1 VRPALLYRM
10 ATSVPDKKV
19 VMSALYLFASVVFL
33 AGAAMVVWA
42 RIGREGLSELEISV
56 LYVVGTA
63 VALLGLGMF
72 IFFSQLAG
80 VRLG

>member
-1 VRPALLYRM
+1 
-10 ATSVPDKKV
+10 
-19 VMSALYLFASVVFL
+19 MSALYLFTLVVFL

-42 RIGREGLSELEISV
+42 HIGRDGLSKLEIGV

-72 IFFSQLAG
+72 MFLSQLAG
-80 VRLG
+80 VKLG